1 MGETA
6 GTVAESADAP
16 KAGSG
21 DEHASRPGAAGW
33 SVFGDPL
40 GLAVFL
46 GALAFAGATWQV
58 GVFITDTYAV
68 ANGLLNVAEGHLSIE
83 RVHYSLTLGS
93 QPGLHVVDGQ
103 LYARNYGQAVLAI
116 PVYFALETLTAVA
129 RLELLLAAVWS
140 FLVLATIRQAGV
152 VLGRRRSFQVVGGLL
167 ALGLFGT
174 SVALAT
180 PLDPEFTG
188 LVALQVLA
196 LAATGVTAL
205 ATYRLCA
212 EVRDRRVGAVA
223 GGATVLA
230 TPLWFWA
237 AVPKRHAL
245 VAAAVA
251 TLLFWFAGSRRPGP
265 RVSLPLSGSVR
276 KDLLIRV
283 LAYALAG
290 LVAWVHAFEGVLL
303 LGTLAVAD
311 LATASATSRR
321 ALVAVAI
328 ATSVGLAPFL
338 ATNLLVTGNPA
349 EPPRLADPY
358 NPSDDIGIGPGGRV
372 ESPDDRAGGDGSD
385 GGSGASD
392 DGTPQPDGTGPGD
405 GEATGGSGAESGGD
419 GTETGSPAED
429 TDGADGDA
437 TDDAEESVMDA
448 LGARLRDSSVV
459 GYADRILAETGDA
472 PGRLYHT
479 YVRSGRADEFV
490 WYAPNQQET
499 VDLSLAESFP
509 LVGGLVGAFLGGA
522 LIRVRS
528 GRREERT
535 NAPRSDGGTP
545 DGVRGRLAAVGRS
558 AGRFPGAVRAAAP
571 ARQTEGFALA
581 VFAGYATLYFPVL
594 PLHSQL
600 TVRYLLPVFP
610 VLVYLLARRPVVR
623 RSVTAA
629 GRSLAAGYFGA
640 LVVGAAAAA
649 VAFPALD
656 PAVGEAMQ
664 LHALVNLGVCV
675 ALVATTAGARA
686 GIIADNRVPAA
697 ALGVAGAAT
706 TLLVVR
712 MQLVYFEYGTY
723 AAPVVRT
730 VADLLGGA

>member
-1 MGETA
+1 
-6 GTVAESADAP
+6 
-16 KAGSG
+16 
-21 DEHASRPGAAGW
+21 
-33 SVFGDPL
+33 
-40 GLAVFL
+40 
-46 GALAFAGATWQV
+46 
-58 GVFITDTYAV
+58 
-68 ANGLLNVAEGHLSIE
+68 
-83 RVHYSLTLGS
+83 
-93 QPGLHVVDGQ
+93 
-103 LYARNYGQAVLAI
+103 
-116 PVYFALETLTAVA
+116 VA
-129 RLELLLAAVWS
+129 RLELLLAAAWS

-152 VLGRRRSFQVVGGLL
+152 VLGRRPPFQVVGSLL

-180 PLDPEFTG
+180 PLDPDFTG
-188 LVALQVLA
+188 LVALQVLVVT
-196 LAATGVTAL
+196 ATGVTAL
-205 ATYRLCA
+205 ALYRLGVG
-212 EVRDRRVGAVA
+212 VRDRRVGAVA

-265 RVSLPLSGSVR
+265 QVSLPLSGSVR

-349 EPPRLADPY
+349 EPPRLAEPY

-392 DGTPQPDGTGPGD
+392 
-405 GEATGGSGAESGGD
+405 GEATGGSDAESGGD
-419 GTETGSPAED
+419 GTETGGPADD

-490 WYAPNQQET
+490 RYAPNQQET

-522 LIRVRS
+522 LVRVRS

>member
-1 MGETA
+1 
-6 GTVAESADAP
+6 
-16 KAGSG
+16 
-21 DEHASRPGAAGW
+21 
-33 SVFGDPL
+33 
-40 GLAVFL
+40 
-46 GALAFAGATWQV
+46 
-58 GVFITDTYAV
+58 
-68 ANGLLNVAEGHLSIE
+68 
-83 RVHYSLTLGS
+83 
-93 QPGLHVVDGQ
+93 
-103 LYARNYGQAVLAI
+103 
-116 PVYFALETLTAVA
+116 
-129 RLELLLAAVWS
+129 
-140 FLVLATIRQAGV
+140 
-152 VLGRRRSFQVVGGLL
+152 
-167 ALGLFGT
+167 
-174 SVALAT
+174 
-180 PLDPEFTG
+180 
-188 LVALQVLA
+188 
-196 LAATGVTAL
+196 
-205 ATYRLCA
+205 
-212 EVRDRRVGAVA
+212 
-223 GGATVLA
+223 
-230 TPLWFWA
+230 
-237 AVPKRHAL
+237 
-245 VAAAVA
+245 
-251 TLLFWFAGSRRPGP
+251 
-265 RVSLPLSGSVR
+265 
-276 KDLLIRV
+276 
-283 LAYALAG
+283 
-290 LVAWVHAFEGVLL
+290 
-303 LGTLAVAD
+303 
-311 LATASATSRR
+311 
-321 ALVAVAI
+321 
-328 ATSVGLAPFL
+328 
-338 ATNLLVTGNPA
+338 
-349 EPPRLADPY
+349 
-358 NPSDDIGIGPGGRV
+358 
-372 ESPDDRAGGDGSD
+372 
-385 GGSGASD
+385 
-392 DGTPQPDGTGPGD
+392 
-405 GEATGGSGAESGGD
+405 
-419 GTETGSPAED
+419 
-429 TDGADGDA
+429 
-437 TDDAEESVMDA
+437 MDA

-522 LIRVRS
+522 LVRVGS

-640 LVVGAAAAA
+640 LVVGATAAA

-686 GIIADNRVPAA
+686 SFIADNRAPAA

>member
-6 GTVAESADAP
+6 GTAAESAETPAP
-16 KAGSG
+16 GSG
-21 DEHASRPGAAGW
+21 DEPASRPGTAGW

-46 GALAFAGATWQV
+46 GALALAGATWQV

-83 RVHYSLTLGS
+83 RVQYSLTLGS

-116 PVYFALETLTAVA
+116 PVYFALEALTAVA
-129 RLELLLAAVWS
+129 RLELLLAAAWS
-140 FLVLATIRQAGV
+140 FLVLATIRQTGV
-152 VLGRRRSFQVVGGLL
+152 VLGRRRSFQVVGSLL
-167 ALGLFGT
+167 ALGLFGA
-174 SVALAT
+174 SVTLAR

-188 LVALQVLA
+188 LAALQILA

-265 RVSLPLSGSVR
+265 QVSLPLAGSIR

-349 EPPRLADPY
+349 EPPRLAESY
-358 NPSDDIGIGPGGRV
+358 NPSDDIDIGPGGQV
-372 ESPDDRAGGDGSD
+372 ESSDDRAGGDGLD
-385 GGSGASD
+385 GRSGASD

-419 GTETGSPAED
+419 GTETGGPAED
-429 TDGADGDA
+429 TDGVDGDA
-437 TDDAEESVMDA
+437 TDDTEESVMDA

-490 WYAPNQQET
+490 RYAPNQQET

-522 LIRVRS
+522 LVRVGS

-623 RSVTAA
+623 RSVAAA

-640 LVVGAAAAA
+640 LIVGAAAAA
-649 VAFPALD
+649 AAFPVLD

-686 GIIADNRVPAA
+686 GFIADNRTPAA
-697 ALGVAGAAT
+697 TLGVAGAAT
-706 TLLVVR
+706 TLLVAR